1 MRDALPAESGI
12 HDHVAEGR
20 KEQGGRSIISAVW
33 SESGY
38 PSLNHLY
45 AMWNKCETGMTGNEE
60 EEEEDQRQRGRTDGW
75 IAGWNG
81 CN

>member
-1 MRDALPAESGI
+1 MRDALPTESGI
-12 HDHVAEGR
+12 HVHVAEER
-20 KEQGGRSIISAVW
+20 KEQRGRSIISAVW

-45 AMWNKCETGMTGNEE
+45 EMWNKCETGMTGNEE
-60 EEEEDQRQRGRTDGW
+60 EEEDQRRGRTDGW

>member
-60 EEEEDQRQRGRTDGW
+60 EEEEDQRRGRTDGW

>member
-1 MRDALPAESGI
+1 MRDALLTESGI
-12 HDHVAEGR
+12 HVHVAEEK
-20 KEQGGRSIISAVW
+20 KEQRGRSIISAVW

-45 AMWNKCETGMTGNEE
+45 EMWNKCETGMTGNEE
-60 EEEEDQRQRGRTDGW
+60 EEEDGW